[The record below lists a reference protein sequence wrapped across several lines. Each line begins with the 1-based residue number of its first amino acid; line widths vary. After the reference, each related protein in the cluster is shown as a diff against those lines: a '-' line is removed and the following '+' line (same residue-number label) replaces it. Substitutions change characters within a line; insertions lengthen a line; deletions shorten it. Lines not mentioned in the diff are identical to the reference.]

1 MADAASQETVSQGFD
16 DASWLFIG
24 LCFALVVGFQMSAPF
39 AFSMNGIAS
48 SAAMIAMLGAANL
61 FYTRYRVRPAF
72 AALLTCVLQIIL
84 FSMAGAVLSYMVA
97 AHGGPLWDESFRRW
111 DLSLGLDWLAY
122 ARWVN
127 DHPSIGWLYRY
138 AYMTMVPQLLVLVLA
153 LSIAGRWCAMR
164 IVICAAILS
173 GACAVLISGLT
184 PAISNYVHLGLTP
197 DDLPNLH
204 PAAAYLHQADF
215 IGLRD
220 GSLRLIDIATLQGI
234 ITFPS
239 YHAALG
245 TIFIW
250 GFTRLGPVG
259 WTGAGWAGLMLLAT
273 PVDGA
278 HYFVDVF
285 AGIALAAAAMALAH
299 ILVSR
304 PWISSIAR
312 ALRRPAA
319 MPSALPA

>member
-1 MADAASQETVSQGFD
+1 MVSQGFD
-16 DASWLFIG
+16 DASWLLIG
-24 LCFALVVGFQMSAPF
+24 LCFALVVGFQISTPF
-39 AFSMNGIAS
+39 AFSGNGLVN
-48 SAAMIAMLGAANL
+48 SAAMIAMLWAGKF
-61 FYTRYRVRPAF
+61 FYTRYRVRPVF

-84 FSMAGAVLSYMVA
+84 FSMAGAILSYMVA
-97 AHGGPLWDESFRRW
+97 ARGGPLWDDSFRRW
-111 DLSLGLDWLAY
+111 DLALGLDWLAY
-122 ARWVN
+122 VHWVN
-127 DHPSIGWLYRY
+127 DHPSVGGLYRY
-138 AYMTMVPQLLVLVLA
+138 AYMTMVPQLLVLVMA
-153 LSIAGRWCAMR
+153 LCIAGKARAMR
-164 IVICAAILS
+164 TVICAAILS
-173 GACAVLISGLT
+173 GICTVLISGLT
-184 PAISNYVHLGLTP
+184 PAISNYVHLGLAP
-197 DDLPNLH
+197 GDLPNLH
-204 PAAAYLHQADF
+204 PTAAYLHQADF

-220 GSLRLIDIATLQGI
+220 GSLRRIDIATLQGI

-259 WTGAGWAGLMLLAT
+259 WIGAAWAGLMLLAT

-285 AGIALAAAAMALAH
+285 AGIALAMAAMASAR

-312 ALRRPAA
+312 AMRRPAA
-319 MPSALPA
+319 LSPALPA